1 MSMRYQLTCP
11 KCKHEFA
18 YDNGYYDKNIIR
30 LGQEIAEINLQLQEH
45 RLLPWPEQK
54 ARTDWFYRAKRSL
67 AEKQKEL
74 GELKAIR
81 KAADQQLD
89 HMMLRTLKDLVKEEF
104 GQEAYDRL
112 IKKALAEIEAYKVSG
127 MMRHEYTRSNSKSD
141 VISINKL

>member
-1 MSMRYQLTCP
+1 MSYQLTCP

-18 YDNGYYDKNIIR
+18 YDNGYYDKNITR

-54 ARTDWFYRAKRSL
+54 ARTDWFLRAKRAL
-67 AEKQKEL
+67 AEKQKDL

-89 HMMLRTLKDLVKEEF
+89 RMMVITLKNIIRDEF
-104 GQEAYDRL
+104 GQEVYDRIL
-112 IKKALAEIEAYKVSG
+112 RRALAEHEAYRMSD
-127 MMRHEYTRSNSKSD
+127 MMRHEYTRSNSKTD
-141 VISINKL
+141 VTSINKL

>member
-1 MSMRYQLTCP
+1 MSYQLTCP

-18 YDNGYYDKNIIR
+18 YDNGYYDKNITR

-54 ARTDWFYRAKRSL
+54 ARTDWFLRAKRAL
-67 AEKQKEL
+67 AEKQKDL

-89 HMMLRTLKDLVKEEF
+89 RMMVITLKNIIREEF
-104 GQEAYDRL
+104 GQEVYDRIL
-112 IKKALAEIEAYKVSG
+112 RRALAEHEAYRMSD
-127 MMRHEYTRSNSKSD
+127 MMRHEYTRSNSKTD
-141 VISINKL
+141 VTSINKL